1 MRTDELDFNLPAELI
16 AQSPL
21 PDRASCRLLHYRRV
35 DRSIT
40 HRTFSD
46 LPSLLGP
53 NDLLVFNDAKVL
65 PARFVVRKKSGGLC
79 DGLFLSEPSP
89 GRWRVLLRNIGTAT
103 DFHFPADP
111 AISIRIE
118 QSIGDGEHEV
128 SLHGWTGP
136 AEALLAR
143 VGRMPLPPYIRR
155 DREHDDRDDQD
166 RADYQTVYAA
176 AGGSVAAPT
185 AGLHFTR
192 PLLAEL
198 DARGVGRVAVTLHVG
213 IGTFKPVTAEHLDD
227 HAMHTERYEITPAAA
242 AVLNQAAAQKRSVVA
257 VGTTAARVL
266 ESHAAGAAWSAT
278 SAETSILIRPPY
290 AWKHVGKL
298 ITNFHLPRSTLVALV
313 AAMTGLEQ
321 QRRIYAEAIAQKY
334 RFFSYGDAMFVE

>member
-1 MRTDELDFNLPAELI
+1 MRTDELDFDLPPELI

-21 PDRASCRLLHYRRV
+21 ADRASCRLLHYRRAG
-35 DRSIT
+35 RSIT

-46 LPSLLGP
+46 LPSLLGS

-79 DGLFLSEPSP
+79 DGLFLSESSA
-89 GRWRVLLRNIGTAT
+89 GHWRVLLRNIGTAT
-103 DFHFPADP
+103 EFNFAADP
-111 AISIRIE
+111 AVSIRIE
-118 QSIGDGEHEV
+118 RSIGDGEHEV

-155 DREHDDRDDQD
+155 DRERDDRDDRD
-166 RADYQTVYAA
+166 RSDYQTVYAA

-185 AGLHFTR
+185 AGLHFTQ

-198 DARGVGRVAVTLHVG
+198 DARGVERVAVTLHVG
-213 IGTFKPVTAEHLDD
+213 IGTFRPVTADDLDS
-227 HAMHTERYEITPAAA
+227 HPMHRERYEITPAAA
-242 AVLNQAAAQKRSVVA
+242 VVLNRAMDQRRSIVA

-266 ESHAAGAAWSAT
+266 ESHPAGREWSAD

-290 AWKHVGKL
+290 QWKHVDKL

-313 AAMTGLEQ
+313 AAMVGLEE
-321 QRRIYAEAIAQKY
+321 QRQIYAAAISEKY